1 MSDTTTDDRLGP
13 TEDGKVR
20 VKLAH
25 PLPKRD
31 LIRFGID
38 QDEPSQVGDV
48 VEVTLNDAI
57 SLINAGMV
65 QVDPE
70 DKIAVT
76 AALRGTDEALKSMPP
91 ATSGND
97 TIDYAELKGDALA
110 EALRSRNLPDEGTAA
125 EKRMAVA
132 AYDQRNA

>member
-1 MSDTTTDDRLGP
+1 MSETTDERLGP
-13 TEDGKVR
+13 TDDGKVR
-20 VKLAH
+20 IKLAH

-38 QDEPSQVGDV
+38 QETSQVGDV

-76 AALRGTDEALKSMPP
+76 AALRGPEAALNSMPP

-97 TIDYAELKGDALA
+97 TIDYSELKGAALDK
-110 EALRSRNLPDEGTAA
+110 ALKDRNLPDEGTAD

>member
-1 MSDTTTDDRLGP
+1 MSASTDERLGP
-13 TEDGKVR
+13 TTDGR
-20 VKLAH
+20 INIKLAH

-31 LIRFGID
+31 LIRFGLPA
-38 QDEPSQVGDV
+38 DEPSKVGDV
-48 VEVTLNDAI
+48 VSVRPNDAI
-57 SLINAGMV
+57 SLINAGMA

-70 DKIAVT
+70 DRLAVT
-76 AALRGTDEALKSMPP
+76 TALRGPEAALDSMPT

-97 TIDYAELKGDALA
+97 TIDYAELKGAALDK
-110 EALRSRNLPDEGTAA
+110 ALKDRNLPDEGTAD